1 MKSTIEIN
9 GEQIPIVANAQLPIL
24 YRHHFGRDMMT
35 DMRKLAKSYKQ
46 AKESDTPLDQLT
58 DEVDFSILEPVTW
71 LMLKLGGNDVGES
84 LMDWL
89 ATIDN
94 PMDIYRIGFECLA
107 LWNQSNAQT
116 ATVKKKGGQR
126 QG

>member
-9 GEQIPIVANAQLPIL
+9 SVQMEIVSNAQLPIL
-24 YRHHFGRDMMT
+24 YRHHFGRDMMA
-35 DMRKLAKSYKQ
+35 DMKKLAKSYRQ
-46 AKESDTPLDQLT
+46 AKENDTPLDQLT

-71 LMLKLGGNDVGES
+71 LMLKLGGNDVGDN

-94 PMDIYRIGFECLA
+94 PMDIYRVGFECLA
-107 LWNQSNAQT
+107 LWNASTQQT
-116 ATVKKKGGQR
+116 AALKKKGSPR